1 MQRAAVTLN
10 SNDNMVNLKPEILWY
25 SSLLYKKGP
34 TIFQRDFLLIY
45 YIPSSSIYIFISWK
59 SQNSKLNR
67 NRCGIFDF
75 NWSVKFVWLM
85 TFTVKFHSSE
95 ESRPQIQ
102 IVGIHNAGLK
112 FDQKVPV
119 FSSKALS
126 FLEKLPKISL
136 ISAIWAHYLL
146 HCLSIFSPL
155 HCEYGKMAF

>member
-1 MQRAAVTLN
+1 M
-10 SNDNMVNLKPEILWY
+10 
-25 SSLLYKKGP
+25 
-34 TIFQRDFLLIY
+34 FQNFIKFLFGFLTTMIHAMLVHSGQAD
-45 YIPSSSIYIFISWK
+45 ICSIYIFISWK

-102 IVGIHNAGLK
+102 VVGIHNAGLK
-112 FDQKVPV
+112 FDKKLPV

-155 HCEYGKMAF
+155 HCEYRKMAF

>member
-1 MQRAAVTLN
+1 MFQNFIKFLFGFLTTMIHAMDGGQADICTYV
-10 SNDNMVNLKPEILWY
+10 VIL
-25 SSLLYKKGP
+25 
-34 TIFQRDFLLIY
+34 
-45 YIPSSSIYIFISWK
+45 ISWK

-102 IVGIHNAGLK
+102 VVGIHNAGLN
-112 FDQKVPV
+112 FDKKVPV

-136 ISAIWAHYLL
+136 IWAHFLL